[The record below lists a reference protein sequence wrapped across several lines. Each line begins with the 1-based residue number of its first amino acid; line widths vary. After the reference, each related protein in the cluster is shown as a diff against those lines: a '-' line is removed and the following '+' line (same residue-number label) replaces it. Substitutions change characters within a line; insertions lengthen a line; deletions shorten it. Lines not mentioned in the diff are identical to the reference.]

1 MAAYSAVTSLMGT
14 IHLISQSNLDL
25 LEGNKEHLELLY
37 DKVGSLQELILD
49 SCDDEPM
56 KDLSKKIKYL
66 AHEIEDEVKSHIQRE
81 SVKTLPKMLQ
91 RATEIFRL
99 PTSQE
104 SLFKTFQRA
113 TKIFHIPT
121 AHDILH
127 KILQRATEDIDSV
140 KEDVL
145 KLKENNSMRPVDC
158 SIGGTIS
165 PQLHVST
172 IENDMVGY
180 NIEQEFMR
188 NQLRGYSSQLEVI
201 SIAGM
206 GGIGKSTFANKMF
219 YDPPILSFFD
229 VRGWITV
236 SKDYSLRKML
246 LCLLQDAIGVKE
258 ELDNI
263 SDGDLAD
270 CLQKKFKG

>member
-1 MAAYSAVTSLMGT
+1 M
-14 IHLISQSNLDL
+14 
-25 LEGNKEHLELLY
+25 
-37 DKVGSLQELILD
+37 
-49 SCDDEPM
+49 
-56 KDLSKKIKYL
+56 
-66 AHEIEDEVKSHIQRE
+66 
-81 SVKTLPKMLQ
+81 
-91 RATEIFRL
+91 
-99 PTSQE
+99 
-104 SLFKTFQRA
+104 
-113 TKIFHIPT
+113 
-121 AHDILH
+121 LH

-145 KLKENNSMRPVDC
+145 KLKENNNMRPVDC

-172 IENDMVGY
+172 IENAMVGY

-188 NQLRGYSSQLEVI
+188 NKGYSSQLEVI

-219 YDPPILSFFD
+219 YDPSILSFFD

-236 SKDYSLRKML
+236 SKDYSLRKLL

-258 ELDNI
+258 ELDNV
-263 SDGDLAD
+263 SFGALAD
-270 CLQKKFKG
+270 RLQKSLKGRRYLIVVDNIWSTEAWDEIRLCFPENNNRSRILLTTRDMKVA